1 MPNLTGMENM
11 QNKTAFYLDED
22 DEIYEAY
29 GKLTNSYPYRDYTC
43 YTRECG
49 IHPVKTAVLE
59 NEFLRAVFLPE
70 FGGRLWRL
78 TDLKA
83 GRELLYTNDVI
94 RPSNL
99 ALRDA
104 WFSGGVEW
112 NIGLIGHTPLTMDP
126 LFTARLENDS
136 GMPVLRMYEYERV
149 RRMVYQMDFWL
160 DEGGAFLNCR
170 MRVVNHNP
178 DVTPM
183 YWWSNMAVPEYEG
196 GRVIVPA
203 ESAYSSGG
211 GSVYKVPVPVVDGID
226 ISYYQNIPGQV
237 DYFFNI
243 PEGPRAI
250 LQMWLRT
257 AMGFFSIPPAAC
269 GGVSSL
275 PGAITALPRAGRN
288 ISQRKPAVM
297 WRFRPDLERRSTAVF
312 QWRPTPRGSGWNG
325 MAP

>member
-1 MPNLTGMENM
+1 MNPTLTFETAYMKTAPKGPEASVPNLTGMENM

-49 IHPVKTAVLE
+49 THPVKTAVLE

-112 NIGLIGHTPLTMDP
+112 NIGLIGHTPLTMEP

-170 MRVVNHNP
+170 LRVVNHNP

-243 PEGPRAI
+243 PA
-250 LQMWLRT
+250 
-257 AMGFFSIPPAAC
+257 
-269 GGVSSL
+269 
-275 PGAITALPRAGRN
+275 
-288 ISQRKPAVM
+288 
-297 WRFRPDLERRSTAVF
+297 
-312 QWRPTPRGSGWNG
+312 
-325 MAP
+325 